1 MNHFEDNMYLLCE
14 PENMVQFKADASK
27 TESMVYCNVTEID
40 HYVRDVR
47 LNFPWGNSRVTYLK
61 R

>member
-1 MNHFEDNMYLLCE
+1 MICIFYANQKTWL
-14 PENMVQFKADASK
+14 QFKADASK

-47 LNFPWGNSRVTYLK
+47 LNFSWRNSRVTYLK